1 MDKAINLPSIKY
13 QLGEKSCIALKVLF
27 KNKTI
32 SGSLTPL
39 PSSVSKGNSWLK
51 NTNVFL
57 KYIKDYSLGYKKKK
71 KKSTYCLRI
80 SYSSMQIEL
89 FIQEFLVTGTD
100 CLHGYIIQ
108 WVIRSHLSE
117 IFVPT
122 QVMPAT
128 LPPVALFLLQ
138 KRLDHNPCVLYIQF
152 LRIKQWQGF
161 QEDRKD

>member
-1 MDKAINLPSIKY
+1 MQMDKAINLPSIKY

-71 KKSTYCLRI
+71 KKKALI
-80 SYSSMQIEL
+80 AW
-89 FIQEFLVTGTD
+89 EF
-100 CLHGYIIQ
+100 H
-108 WVIRSHLSE
+108 
-117 IFVPT
+117 
-122 QVMPAT
+122 T
-128 LPPVALFLLQ
+128 LLC
-138 KRLDHNPCVLYIQF
+138 K
-152 LRIKQWQGF
+152 
-161 QEDRKD
+161 